1 MSLHTEAKW
10 KILGKSLGDPTRFA
24 NPICQISLGA
34 WMPGHQT
41 QPASRQQALVAASSR
56 QTSADPRPR
65 QTPDDTTQEV
75 IK

>member
-41 QPASRQQALVAASSR
+41 RPVSRQQTLVAVSSR
-56 QTSADPRPR
+56 QTSADPRP
-65 QTPDDTTQEV
+65 QMTQHG
-75 IK
+75 K